1 MDRLLLLYFFCFTGL
16 YTSAQTYL
24 IQGKVLDADTR
35 EAIPFANVYFEGTTT
50 GVATDI
56 DGFYEIRSSVRRD
69 SLTASA
75 LGYPALRKALSADT
89 VQTVD
94 FYLAGGD
101 FTLQEVV
108 VLAGENPA
116 NAIVRNIIKN
126 KERNQ
131 LTNFESYQYERY
143 AKVELDL
150 QNIDEK
156 LREKKLLKPFD
167 FIFEQIDSS
176 SDEKPFL
183 PVYLNEMIQDVYY
196 VKEAGAP
203 KKVLRAQR
211 TSGVDN
217 QSMIDYIKKIH
228 EDYSI
233 YDNWI
238 YVLEK
243 PLISPFANAAM
254 GYYEYYIMDS
264 AYIADQWS
272 YQLKFKPK
280 RKQEN
285 TFQGTFW
292 VADTT
297 FAIQLVDMRMSPD
310 VNINLVSRVI
320 IYEEFTPFHNHWIP
334 EKQKMIVDFSPTEK
348 APGLIARRTETFRHF
363 VIDHE
368 KTAVDYEQKDTYYQL
383 DEVERDDTF
392 WEKARHEPLS
402 QTEKGVYEMVDS
414 LNNLPIFRTYTQV
427 LEMIFKGYLLAGP
440 VEIGPYS
447 SIYSSNPVEG
457 HRFRLGLMTSKNFSR
472 SVRVGGFLAY
482 GLKDEEFKYGADF
495 IWLLSKIP
503 RVAVGGAYLK
513 DVSLNSQSSEDFQQ
527 GDLFS
532 GSFRR
537 DIPQKLIQ
545 VEESKLFFERY
556 WQNGWSNRL
565 TLLHR
570 EMDPYG
576 GIEPGGGGFNFGY
589 VDHPNDLSQPDTTIN
604 TTEFIFKLR
613 YAYKESFLDGR
624 FERISAGTKYPIV
637 TLQYALGVNGLF
649 GGDYTYH
656 KIDLSYRHYIY
667 LNPMGWLAYRF
678 KAGKVFGTVPFLL
691 AEVHPGNESFFM
703 SRDNFNTMN
712 RYEFASDT
720 YVSFL
725 LEHHFDG
732 FFFNHIP
739 LLRKLNFRTVATMKG
754 VMGGMSARNRIANQL
769 NAFSLEQADTY
780 TGFRTPSHKPFLE
793 AGVGI
798 ENILKVIRVD
808 ALWRLSYL
816 DNPEA
821 SRFAVRMGFSFFF

>member
-1 MDRLLLLYFFCFTGL
+1 MNRLLLFLSLSLGFHYL
-16 YTSAQTYL
+16 SAQSYL
-24 IQGKVLDADTR
+24 IKGWVLDADTR
-35 EAIPFANVYFEGTTT
+35 EAIPFANVYFEGSTI
-50 GVATDI
+50 GAATDI
-56 DGFYEIRSSVRRD
+56 DGYYQIQSQILAD
-69 SLTASA
+69 SLAASA
-75 LGYPALRKALSADT
+75 LGYPPQKKALGKDT
-89 VQTVD
+89 VQTVN
-94 FYLAGGD
+94 FLLQSSD
-101 FTLQEVV
+101 FTFEEVV

-116 NAIVRNIIKN
+116 NEIVRNIIKN
-126 KERNQ
+126 KAQNQ
-131 LTNFESYQYERY
+131 LESFRTYQYEKY

-150 QNIDEK
+150 ENINEK
-156 LREKKLLKPFD
+156 LREKKLFKPFD
-167 FIFEQIDSS
+167 FIFEKIDSA

-203 KKVLRAQR
+203 KEVLRAQR
-211 TSGVDN
+211 TSELNN
-217 QSMIDYIKKIH
+217 QSIVDYIKRIH
-228 EDYSI
+228 EDFSV

-243 PLISPFANAAM
+243 PLISPFANSAL
-254 GYYEYYIMDS
+254 GYYEYYIIDS
-264 AYIADQWS
+264 AYIDNQWS

-285 TFQGTFW
+285 TFQGVFW
-292 VADTT
+292 VADTS

-310 VNINLVSRVI
+310 VNFNLVSRVI
-320 IYEEFTPFHNHWIP
+320 VYQEFFPFHDRWLP
-334 EKQKMIVDFSPTEK
+334 EKKKMIVDFTPTEK
-348 APGLIARRTETFRHF
+348 APGLIARRTETFRNYA
-363 VIDHE
+363 IDHE
-368 KTAVDYEQKDTYYQL
+368 KTLSDYEQTNPYYRL
-383 DEVERDDTF
+383 DEVERDEAF
-392 WEKARHEPLS
+392 WAEARHEPLKT
-402 QTEKGVYEMVDS
+402 QEQGVYEMIDS
-414 LNNLPIFRTYTQV
+414 IKNVPLYRTYAQV
-427 LEMIFKGYLLAGP
+427 LEMIFKGYILAGP

-457 HRFRLGLMTSKNFSR
+457 SRFSLGLMTSKNFCR
-472 SVRVGGFLAY
+472 QNRLGGFIGY
-482 GLKDEEFKYGADF
+482 GLKDKEFKYGADF
-495 IWLLSKIP
+495 IWLLNKVP
-503 RVAVGGAYLK
+503 RVAIGGGYLN

-537 DIPQKLIQ
+537 NIPQKLIK

-556 WQNGWSNRL
+556 WQNGWSNRT

-576 GIEPGGGGFNFGY
+576 GILPGGGGFNYAY
-589 VDHPNDLSQPDTTIN
+589 VDNPNDLSQPDTTIS

-624 FERISAGTKYPIV
+624 FERISAGTKYPII
-637 TLQYALGVNGLF
+637 TLQYALGVNGLL

-667 LNPMGWLAYRF
+667 LNPAGWLAYRF
-678 KAGKVFGTVPFLL
+678 KAGKVFGEVPFLL
-691 AEVHPGNESFFM
+691 MEVHPGNESFFM
-703 SRDNFNTMN
+703 TRGLFNTMN

-720 YVSFL
+720 YFSFL

-739 LLRKLNFRTVATMKG
+739 LMRKLNLRTVATLKG
-754 VMGGMSARNRIANQL
+754 VVGSISKSNREANQL
-769 NAFSLEQADTY
+769 NAFASHLSETY
-780 TGFRTPSHKPFLE
+780 TGFRTPSEKPFLE
-793 AGVGI
+793 AGIGI

-808 ALWRLSYL
+808 ALWRLNYL

-821 SRFAVRMGFSFFF
+821 TPFAIRMGFSFFF

>member
-1 MDRLLLLYFFCFTGL
+1 MDRLLLLFFFCLTGL

-24 IQGKVLDADTR
+24 IKGKVLDADTR
-35 EAIPFANVYFEGTTT
+35 EAIPFANVYFEGTST
-50 GVATDI
+50 GVATDM
-56 DGFYEIRSSVRRD
+56 DGSYEIRTNIAYD
-69 SLTASA
+69 SLSASA

-89 VQTVD
+89 VQTID
-94 FYLAGGD
+94 FFLAGGD

-108 VLAGENPA
+108 VIAGENPA
-116 NAIVRNIIKN
+116 NEIVRNIIKN

-131 LTNFESYQYERY
+131 LANFESYQYEKY

-211 TSGVDN
+211 TSGLDN
-217 QSMIDYIKKIH
+217 QSIIDYIKKIH

-243 PLISPFANAAM
+243 PLISPFANAAL

-320 IYEEFTPFHNHWIP
+320 IYEEFTPFHSHWIP
-334 EKQKMIVDFSPTEK
+334 EKQKMIVDFSPTDK
-348 APGLIARRTETFRHF
+348 APGLIARRTDTFRHF

-368 KTAVDYEQKDTYYQL
+368 KTAVDYQQKDPYYQL
-383 DEVERDDTF
+383 DEVERDDAF

-414 LNNLPIFRTYTQV
+414 LNNLPVFRTYTQV
-427 LEMIFKGYLLAGP
+427 LEMIFKGFLLAGP

-447 SIYSSNPVEG
+447 SIYSFNPVEG
-457 HRFRLGLMTSKNFSR
+457 HRFRMGLMTSKNFSR
-472 SVRVGGFLAY
+472 RVRLGGFLAY

-537 DIPQKLIQ
+537 DIPQKLIK

-624 FERISAGTKYPIV
+624 FERISAGTKYPII

-667 LNPMGWLAYRF
+667 LNPAGWLAYRF

-691 AEVHPGNESFFM
+691 TEVHPGNESFFM

-739 LLRKLNFRTVATMKG
+739 LLRKLNFRTVATLKG
-754 VMGGMSARNRIANQL
+754 VMGGMSARNRTANQL
-769 NAFSLEQADTY
+769 NAFSPEQADTY
-780 TGFRTPSHKPFLE
+780 TGFRTPSQRPFLE

-821 SRFAVRMGFSFFF
+821 SRFAIRMGFSFFF